1 MKHVLLAAAFAAA
14 LLAPARADD
23 APPAPAAAS
32 VAPGAPAPDF
42 TLKGDDGTDHT
53 LSKLKGKYVVLEW
66 YNKDCP
72 FVKRHYGTKN
82 MQGLQKRYTDKG
94 VVWFE
99 VATSAAGKQGH
110 LSLKQAVAARKKFGL
125 QSTAILL
132 DGSGTVGRLYSAKST
147 PHMFVIDPKG
157 NVIYMGAIDDLPS
170 TDWSD
175 IKDAHNY
182 VSAALDAA
190 MSGKAVATPLTTP
203 YGCSVKY

>member
-1 MKHVLLAAAFAAA
+1 MKNVLLAAAFAAA
-14 LLAPARADD
+14 ILAPARADD
-23 APPAPAAAS
+23 APPASAA

-42 TLKGDDGTDHT
+42 TLKGDDGAEHT

-72 FVKRHYGTKN
+72 FVRRHYGTKN
-82 MQGLQKRYTDKG
+82 MQALQKRYTDKG

-99 VATSAAGKQGH
+99 IATSAPGKEGY
-110 LSLKQAVAARKKFGL
+110 LTAKTAAAARKKFGIN
-125 QSTAILL
+125 STAILL
-132 DGSGTVGRLYSAKST
+132 DAKGDVGRLYSAKTT
-147 PHMFVIDPKG
+147 PHMFVVDPKG

-182 VSAALDAA
+182 VSAALDDA
-190 MSGKAVATPLTTP
+190 MAGRPVAKPMTTS
-203 YGCSVKY
+203 YGCGVKY

>member
-1 MKHVLLAAAFAAA
+1 MKNVLLAATLAAA
-14 LLAPARADD
+14 FVASARAGD
-23 APPAPAAAS
+23 APPAPAAAT
-32 VAPGAPAPDF
+32 VTPGAPAPDF
-42 TLKGDDGTDHT
+42 TLKGDDGSDHT

-82 MQGLQKRYTDKG
+82 MQQLQKRYTDKG

-99 VATSAAGKQGH
+99 VATSAPGKQGH
-110 LSLKQAVAARKKFGL
+110 LDAKGAAAARKKFGIN
-125 QSTAILL
+125 SSAILL
-132 DGSGTVGRLYSAKST
+132 DSRGDVGRLYSAKST

-175 IKDAHNY
+175 IKNAHNY
-182 VSAALDAA
+182 VADALDAS
-190 MSGKAVATPLTTP
+190 MSGQPVAKPVTTP
-203 YGCSVKY
+203 YGCGVKY

>member
-1 MKHVLLAAAFAAA
+1 MKNALLALAFAAA
-14 LLAPARADD
+14 VLPARAAD
-23 APPAPAAAS
+23 APPAPATAS
-32 VAPGAPAPDF
+32 IAPGAPAPDF
-42 TLKGDDGTDHT
+42 TLKGDDGADHT

-82 MQGLQKRYTDKG
+82 MQALQKRYADKG

-99 VATSAAGKQGH
+99 VATSAEGKQGH
-110 LSLKQAVAARKKFGL
+110 LSVKEAADARKKFGIN
-125 QSTAILL
+125 SSAILL
-132 DGSGTVGRLYSAKST
+132 DGSGSVGRLYAAKST

-175 IKDAHNY
+175 IKSAHNY
-182 VSAALDAA
+182 VAAALDAS
-190 MSGKAVATPLTTP
+190 MSGKPVAKPVTTP
-203 YGCSVKY
+203 YGCGVKYN

>member
-1 MKHVLLAAAFAAA
+1 MKNVLLALAFAAA
-14 LLAPARADD
+14 AASVRAAD
-23 APPAPAAAS
+23 APPAPAPAA

-42 TLKGDDGTDHT
+42 TLKGDDGADHT

-72 FVKRHYGTKN
+72 FVRRHYGTKN
-82 MQGLQKRYTDKG
+82 MQALQKRYTDKG

-99 VATSAAGKQGH
+99 VATSAEGKQGH
-110 LSLKQAVAARKKFGL
+110 LTVKDAAAARRKFGIK
-125 QSTAILL
+125 STAILL
-132 DGSGTVGRLYSAKST
+132 DSSGAVGRLYDAKTT

-157 NVIYMGAIDDLPS
+157 NLIYMGAIDDLPS

-182 VSAALDAA
+182 VSAALDASMA
-190 MSGKAVATPLTTP
+190 GQPVAKPVTAS